1 MDWIETYT
9 AHELTKLLS
18 DTRLTLTEIVDRM
31 HLSSQAMLTRYLKRT
46 VGKTSSS
53 NKAQNE
59 DELAQNPVS
68 SSNKAH
74 IEDKKVPERK
84 THITSPVYSL

>member
-53 NKAQNE
+53 NKA
-59 DELAQNPVS
+59 
-68 SSNKAH
+68 H